1 MEPTALPVPLS
12 QRTLTILLIEDSD
25 TVRSFLHHSLRAALP
40 GATIV
45 EAAEG
50 RAALRELTRCRADLI
65 ITDLQMPG
73 MDGRAFLATL
83 RQNPILR
90 HKRVLVLSSDNSRDL
105 RDRYASD
112 PHLAILPKPS
122 TGAEILRVAQDLLAD
137 LPASAA

>member
-1 MEPTALPVPLS
+1 MEPTAPPVPLS

-25 TVRSFLHHSLRAALP
+25 TVRRYLYHTLKSAIPNAIL
-40 GATIV
+40 V
-45 EAAEG
+45 EAVEG

-83 RQNPILR
+83 RQNPVLR
-90 HKRVLVLSSDNSRDL
+90 SKRVLVLSSDNSQDL
-105 RDRYASD
+105 LERYASD

-137 LPASAA
+137 LPAGVA

>member
-1 MEPTALPVPLS
+1 MEPTAMPVPMP
-12 QRTLTILLIEDSD
+12 QRTLTILLIEDSN
-25 TVRSFLHHSLRAALP
+25 TVRSFLNHALKSALP

-45 EAAEG
+45 EASEG

-90 HKRVLVLSSDNSRDL
+90 HKRVLVLSSDSASDL
-105 RDRYASD
+105 RQLYASD

-122 TGAEILRVAQDLLAD
+122 TGADILRVAHDLLAD
-137 LPASAA
+137 LPVSAA

>member
-1 MEPTALPVPLS
+1 MEPTATPKALAL
-12 QRTLTILLIEDSD
+12 RTLTILLIEDSD
-25 TVRSFLHHSLRAALP
+25 TVRSYLNHTLMAALP

-45 EAAEG
+45 EASEG

-90 HKRVLVLSSDNSRDL
+90 HKRVLVLSSDNSSDL
-105 RDRYASD
+105 RNRYAGD
-112 PHLAILPKPS
+112 THLAILPKPS

>member
-1 MEPTALPVPLS
+1 MEPTAMPVSLS

-25 TVRSFLHHSLRAALP
+25 TVRSFLHHALQAALP
-40 GATIV
+40 GATLV
-45 EAAEG
+45 EAVEG

-90 HKRVLVLSSDNSRDL
+90 HKRVLVLSSDNPRDL
-105 RDRYASD
+105 RERYAND